1 MFCPKCGKQVSDDAV
16 FCPNC
21 RAQLKATDSTNA
33 AAAPAASVGAT
44 QSAAAPMGASSGG
57 WGLPMLF
64 TANYVPGYK
73 IDKVLGITYGITVR
87 SRGLG
92 GNIIAGLRT
101 IGGGEIKEYT
111 ELAHQARQQALDRLQ
126 EHARGMGANAV
137 ISVMFD
143 STEVG
148 NTMDEII
155 AFGTAVVVSPND
167 GATAQFV
174 KLN

>member
-1 MFCPKCGKQVSDDAV
+1 
-16 FCPNC
+16 
-21 RAQLKATDSTNA
+21 
-33 AAAPAASVGAT
+33 
-44 QSAAAPMGASSGG
+44 
-57 WGLPMLF
+57 MLF
-64 TANYVPGYK
+64 TSNYVPGYK
-73 IDKVLGITYGITVR
+73 IDRVLGLTYGITVR

-126 EHARGMGANAV
+126 EHAQSMGANAV
-137 ISVMFD
+137 VSVMFD

-155 AFGTAVVVSPND
+155 AFGTAVIISQMAGD
-167 GATAQFV
+167 ATQQFV
-174 KLN
+174 KLS